1 MENGWVNPP
10 ASARPRAY
18 WWWLNGNVTKA
29 ALTRDL
35 EGMKAKGFIGA
46 VIFDAGGADY
56 DGNAP
61 VPAGAVFLS
70 SEWREL
76 FKHTLREAD
85 RLGLEISL
93 NIQSGW
99 NLGGPMV
106 KAEEAAKLL
115 TWSST
120 PVSGPGKIERVL
132 PEPKHRPELY
142 HDIAVLAY
150 PAKPATEPARQPIRL
165 HEIKIS
171 MKEFGGSAPDCW
183 PLLEDYP
190 PVPGEEDCLSREV
203 IDLTGQMDSRGGLNW
218 QAPPGQ
224 WEILRFGYT
233 ISGAAVATPSP
244 GWKGL
249 ALDYLDPLAFQS
261 YWRQVVDPLL
271 ADAGPLAGHAFKYL
285 HTDSWELGGV
295 NWTANFPEEFK
306 HRRGYD
312 LRPFLPVIAGK
323 ILDSRPVSNR
333 FLNDFRKTIGDCI
346 ADNHYRLMSRM
357 AHEHGMGI
365 HPEAGGPHGAPIDS
379 LRLLGISDIPMSEF
393 WAWSWR
399 HRVGDVNRFF
409 VKQPATVAHTYGRR
423 LVAAEGFTTQG
434 LHWQE
439 TLWDNLKPSFDRA
452 ICEGLN
458 LLVWHAFTC
467 APAETGVPGQEYCAG
482 THFNPNST
490 WWNKSD
496 AFLDYIRRCQF
507 LMQQGLFVADA
518 IYYYGD
524 HVPNFTQLKRSDPA
538 KVLPGY
544 DYDVATEEV
553 VLTRMSVRDGRIVL
567 PDGMSYRVLVLPE
580 KPMISLA
587 VLRKVKEL
595 VQAGATVIGPKP
607 TELTS
612 LSGYPQCDAE
622 LNTLAEELWGKVP
635 IPPSGNQGGER
646 DVGQGRVISGQTARA
661 VLLGDG
667 VKPDFEFSGG
677 DGHISLDYI
686 HRRGGEAEIYF
697 VCNSSNRFE
706 TAPCAFRV
714 AGKQPE
720 LWDPVSGKTRP
731 AAAWS
736 QSEGRTVLPLE
747 FTPYG
752 SMFVVFRKPASPP
765 PATRAKGNFPKFTL
779 AHEIT
784 GPWTVQFDPK
794 WGGPASAKFDR
805 LLSWTQRSE
814 DGIKFYSGTATYRK
828 TFALPDGVKKKGR
841 SLWLDLGD
849 VRQLAEV
856 RLNGKNL
863 GVLWT
868 FPFRV
873 DVTDALKSKGN
884 KLEIDVVNF
893 WPNRIIGDQ
902 FLPTEKQLTK
912 TNIRKLTK
920 ETPLMESGLLG
931 SVKILVAER

>member
-1 MENGWVNPP
+1 M
-10 ASARPRAY
+10 
-18 WWWLNGNVTKA
+18 
-29 ALTRDL
+29 
-35 EGMKAKGFIGA
+35 
-46 VIFDAGGADY
+46 
-56 DGNAP
+56 
-61 VPAGAVFLS
+61 
-70 SEWREL
+70 
-76 FKHTLREAD
+76 
-85 RLGLEISL
+85 
-93 NIQSGW
+93 
-99 NLGGPMV
+99 
-106 KAEEAAKLL
+106 
-115 TWSST
+115 ST
-120 PVSGPGKIERVL
+120 
-132 PEPKHRPELY
+132 
-142 HDIAVLAY
+142 
-150 PAKPATEPARQPIRL
+150 
-165 HEIKIS
+165 
-171 MKEFGGSAPDCW
+171 PDCW
-183 PLLEDYP
+183 LALEDYP
-190 PVPGEEDCLSREV
+190 SVPGEEDCLSREV
-203 IDLTGQMDSRGGLNW
+203 IDLTGQMDNSGGLIW
-218 QAPPGQ
+218 EAPPGQ

-233 ISGAAVATPSP
+233 ISGASVATPSP

-285 HTDSWELGGV
+285 HTDSWEMGGV
-295 NWTANFPEEFK
+295 NWTANFAEEFK

-312 LRPFLPVIAGK
+312 LRSFLPVIAGK
-323 ILDSRPVSNR
+323 IVDSRPVSTR

-346 ADNHYRLMSRM
+346 ADNHYHLMSRM

-365 HPEAGGPHGAPIDS
+365 HPESGGPHGAPIDS

-399 HRVGDVNRFF
+399 HRIGDTNRFF
-409 VKQPATVAHTYGRR
+409 VKQPATAAHTYGHK
-423 LVAAEGFTTQG
+423 LVAAEGFTTIG
-434 LHWQE
+434 PNWQE

-467 APAETGVPGQEYCAG
+467 APTETGVPGQEYSCG

-507 LMQQGLFVADA
+507 LMQQGIFVADA

-524 HVPNFTQLKRSDPA
+524 HVPNFTQIKRFGPA
-538 KVLPGY
+538 KVIPGY

-553 VLTRMSVRDGRIVL
+553 LLTRMSVRDGRIVL

-580 KPMISLA
+580 KPMISLPA
-587 VLRKVKEL
+587 LRKVKEL
-595 VQAGATVIGPKP
+595 VEAGATVIGPKP

-622 LNTLAEELWGKVP
+622 LNTLAEELWGKLPVP
-635 IPPSGNQGGER
+635 LSGKRRN
-646 DVGQGRVISGQTARA
+646 VGQGRVISGQTARA

-667 VKPDFEFSGG
+667 VKSDFEFSGG
-677 DGHISLDYI
+677 DGLTSLDYI
-686 HRRGGEAEIYF
+686 HRRDGEAEIYF

-706 TAPCAFRV
+706 TVSCTFRV
-714 AGKQPE
+714 TGKQPE

-731 AAAWS
+731 AAIWS
-736 QSEGRTVLPLE
+736 QSEGRTVVPLE

-765 PATRAKGNFPKFTL
+765 SATRAQGNFLKFTPS
-779 AHEIT
+779 HEIT

-794 WGGPASAKFDR
+794 WGGPASVEFDH
-805 LLSWTQRSE
+805 LLSWTQCSE
-814 DGIKFYSGTATYRK
+814 EGIKFYSGTATYRK
-828 TFALPDGVKKKGR
+828 TFDLPNGVKKKGR

-873 DVTDALKSKGN
+873 EVTGALKSKGN

-902 FLPTEKQLTK
+902 FLPTEKQFTK
-912 TNIRKLTK
+912 TNIRKFTK
-920 ETPLMESGLLG
+920 ESPLMESGLLG
-931 SVKILVAER
+931 PVKILVAEN